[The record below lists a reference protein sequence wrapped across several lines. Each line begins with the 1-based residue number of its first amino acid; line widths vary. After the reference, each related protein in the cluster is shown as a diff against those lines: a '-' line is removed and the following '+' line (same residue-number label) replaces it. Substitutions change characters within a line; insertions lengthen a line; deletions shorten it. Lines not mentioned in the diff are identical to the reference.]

1 MHLHLLPGG
10 PPERVVLHRFV
21 QEVEGGQV
29 DHDVAGPAPRALLD
43 LLVEGLHCVLPARRA
58 VDCEH
63 EHACQHLIEDDTHR
77 PNVNL
82 VTVAGAAAPVRI
94 QLLWCH
100 HER

>member
-1 MHLHLLPGG
+1 M
-10 PPERVVLHRFV
+10 LHRFV
-21 QEVEGGQV
+21 QEVKGGQV

-43 LLVEGLHCVLPARRA
+43 LLVEGLHCILPARRA

-63 EHACQHLIEDDTHR
+63 EHTCQHLIEDDSHR

-94 QLLWCH
+94 QLLWGH